1 MESGN
6 SAPVKPG
13 ASTKT
18 NWPSIFEIKKKKRIC
33 SWWCAEKSSAS
44 IRSHE
49 GTKQKMEVKKV
60 CSLVQ
65 RKEAHASNFQK
76 YSFL

>member
-6 SAPVKPG
+6 SAPLRKPG
-13 ASTKT
+13 ASGKI
-18 NWPSIFEIKKKKRIC
+18 NWPSNFEIKKKKRIY

-49 GTKQKMEVKKV
+49 GTKQKMEVKK
-60 CSLVQ
+60 CAL
-65 RKEAHASNFQK
+65 
-76 YSFL
+76 